1 MQLEDKTYKE
11 INRLFK
17 FTCNPVEKYGTVEKA
32 EENLKKW
39 GKSNLLIPSENH
51 ADWYRLAVDA
61 LKLGKRVVIVTAFNP
76 HYKYWFKWVWLYS
89 SKIILYRKHVIRF
102 KGYDNFSP
110 KDICLILFDPEQR
123 KSPRKNLYHNYVG
136 DKYEYFR
143 LPLKVRKEDVDV
155 SSDEK

>member
-32 EENLKKW
+32 EENLKRW
-39 GKSNLLIPSENH
+39 GKSNLLIPNENH

-76 HYKYWFKWVWLYS
+76 HYKYWTLVWEWA
-89 SKIILYRKHVIRF
+89 SKIILYKKHVIRF
-102 KGYDNFSP
+102 KGYEGPSP
-110 KDICLILFDPEQR
+110 KDICLIVYNPDDR
-123 KSPRKNLYHNYVG
+123 MTPRKNLYHYYAG
-136 DKYEYFR
+136 DKYKYFR
-143 LPLKVRKEDVDV
+143 LPLKVRKEDVNV
-155 SSDEK
+155 SSED